1 MPARIAIDRERLA
14 RFCRRNDLKR
24 LALFGPVL
32 REDLGPDCAT
42 DVLVEVGPATPGGFD
57 FLGLEMELEGI
68 LGRRVALHTPASLS
82 RYLRDDVLREA
93 ETVYLAP

>member
-1 MPARIAIDRERLA
+1 VSARIAIDRERLA
-14 RFCRRNDLKR
+14 RFCRRNDLRR

-32 REDLGPDCAT
+32 RDEVEPGGAV
-42 DVLVEVGPATPGGFD
+42 DVLVEIGPGTPGGFD

-68 LGRRVALHTPASLS
+68 LGRRVDLHTPATLS
-82 RYLRDDVLREA
+82 RCLRDDVLREA